1 MFERGEAGG
10 LGACPHKRREG
21 RQKKKR
27 FLPAGLV
34 EGFSDQSVFSLE
46 PVAEE
51 YGMYGGFSLQSIGV
65 VVVRAGKAGAFSGT
79 VLLAGVDGPFNGV
92 DGPFN
97 GVPGTGGL
105 ASLSVSSSETSSI
118 AQQASS
124 ALLTFQKTFWC
135 MTSGLAFWDNSSLG
149 AFQHAFTAFTKR
161 FPQRAESFLKMFAGF
176 GGMVVVPGKMSG
188 REVQRPIS
196 SRSMAR
202 E

>member
-1 MFERGEAGG
+1 MTLRWPSGGHCRGGRPLLAGLLENRIFERSEAGG
-10 LGACPHKRREG
+10 LGACPHKRKKSKKN
-21 RQKKKR
+21 KKKR

-34 EGFSDQSVFSLE
+34 EGFSDQSVFSLS

-51 YGMYGGFSLQSIGV
+51 YGIYGGFSLQSIGV

-124 ALLTFQKTFWC
+124 ALLTFQKTF
-135 MTSGLAFWDNSSLG
+135 
-149 AFQHAFTAFTKR
+149 
-161 FPQRAESFLKMFAGF
+161 
-176 GGMVVVPGKMSG
+176 
-188 REVQRPIS
+188 
-196 SRSMAR
+196 
-202 E
+202 